1 MKLAPLHP
9 PVNGQHRPISS
20 SSHIPCSMAVRSAS
34 RIGRNSSAPGTS
46 NQSRFSGIPL
56 EARTFRAAKSGMC
69 SRTNRLLTLA
79 SSAHNENSFRSTDT
93 RRIARQ
99 ALWQNKGL
107 DFHNNV
113 LSKNKGVL
121 LATPCSIQAL
131 DQSTRGSLDAVIKR
145 QHTSHHQ
152 QSANLWGLELI
163 IAPNKTLPEISE
175 QVHRQLHST
184 GNNPGEIKP
193 EDSAV
198 LPAHLKEN
206 LAEVDVITMAV
217 AQYIEEVNPS
227 TNQTPAEELTFIN
240 LNDIVENIFQV
251 GTQNSTPGNLLRLTS
266 KLYQHIR
273 RCDQSANP
281 NTEICEHS
289 RHQTAS
295 IQLFLQAHLE
305 HITDMLMHDTTAP
318 SLQNAILGLP
328 LYDKDRPLDREL
340 AVHRNNM
347 RSRLHQFMVQHC
359 IQQVATPL
367 KKEDQLMPPAL
378 HAKLKKDDIVAP
390 QQERKNALMALMS
403 DPEIKAINTLTLAL
417 SRLTVSELNALA
429 ARQSTQSSDLFANP
443 TKTFQA
449 KNTLDAPLRQFHR
462 TESLQR
468 AAQIME
474 NSPHFEKVKDDFAL
488 QKTIDIWLNL
498 HTLGL
503 TETEFEF
510 EQAELFRKFLS
521 DG

>member
-1 MKLAPLHP
+1 MKFAPMRP
-9 PVNGQHRPISS
+9 QINGQHAHISVSTHNPSLIAAHS
-20 SSHIPCSMAVRSAS
+20 SGQIGRS
-34 RIGRNSSAPGTS
+34 RIALSTS
-46 NQSRFSGIPL
+46 NQSRFFGVPL
-56 EARTFRAAKSGMC
+56 EARAFRKAQSGKY
-69 SRTNRLLTLA
+69 RPANRILTRA
-79 SSAHNENSFRSTDT
+79 SSARNDDSFVSTDP
-93 RRIARQ
+93 RRIARR
-99 ALWQNKGL
+99 ALWQNQDLALHSK
-107 DFHNNV
+107 V
-113 LSKNKGVL
+113 LSKNQGVL
-121 LATPCSIQAL
+121 LATPYSIQAL
-131 DQSTRGSLDAVIKR
+131 DEHTRGAIDTVIKR
-145 QHTSHHQ
+145 QHTSHVQ
-152 QSANLWGLELI
+152 QSVKPWDLELI

-206 LAEVDVITMAV
+206 LAEVDVITRAV

-240 LNDIVENIFQV
+240 LNDTVENIFQA

-266 KLYQHIR
+266 KLYQHIQ
-273 RCDQSANP
+273 RCGQGTNP

-289 RHQTAS
+289 RHQMAS

-378 HAKLKKDDIVAP
+378 HAKLKKDDIVTP
-390 QQERKNALMALMS
+390 QQERKNALMALIS

-429 ARQSTQSSDLFANP
+429 ARQSAQSSDLFANP
-443 TKTFQA
+443 TKILQA

-474 NSPHFEKVKDDFAL
+474 NSPHFEKVKDDFAF

-498 HTLGL
+498 HTFGL